1 MSEQKGGG
9 FKLNVGLP
17 SIILLLCVLGLS
29 MFAVLTVR
37 AGYNGLKNA
46 RTSKAAAEEYYR
58 AEVEVD
64 RTRFKMMSALEN
76 GPSGGV
82 DDSNITSLLTQID
95 GVSLTDND
103 LLAYDTRVNDY
114 SSIHVEMAL
123 KSTGSSYRPYE
134 LEVVSHTLVVDDME
148 GYTGTGFEIEEI
160 ELFLD

>member
-1 MSEQKGGG
+1 MSDQKGGG

-46 RTSKAAAEEYYR
+46 RTSKKAAEEYYR

-64 RTRFKMMSALEN
+64 RMKFQIASVIGDGSAE
-76 GPSGGV
+76 SS
-82 DDSNITSLLTQID
+82 DDNSIKSLLTQID
-95 GVSLTDND
+95 GVKLTDNG

-114 SSIHVEMAL
+114 SSIHVELAL
-123 KSTGSSYRPYE
+123 KSTGSSSKPYE
-134 LEVVSHTLVVDDME
+134 LETVSHKLVVDDME

-160 ELFLD
+160 ELF